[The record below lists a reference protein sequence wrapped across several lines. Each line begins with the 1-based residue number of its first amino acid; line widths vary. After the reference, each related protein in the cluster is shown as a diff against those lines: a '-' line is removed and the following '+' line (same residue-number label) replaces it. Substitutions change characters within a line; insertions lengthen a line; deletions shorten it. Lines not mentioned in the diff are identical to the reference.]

1 MDITIRHT
9 EPDDYEALHAIM
21 TQPRAAAGTM
31 QLPLASKESWRK
43 RLADPREGLY
53 SLIACASE
61 EGESRVVGSASLDVV
76 QRPRRRHVA
85 GLGMAVHDAWQGRG
99 VGSALMA
106 ALVNLADNWIDV
118 QRIELTVYADNA
130 TAIHL
135 YEKFGFEIEGTLRRY
150 AFRNGVYVDAYSMAR
165 LKAQG

>member
-1 MDITIRHT
+1 MNIIVRHT
-9 EPDDYEALHAIM
+9 EPEDYAALHAIM

-43 RLADPREGLY
+43 RLADPREGFY
-53 SLIACASE
+53 SLVACVDE
-61 EGESRVVGSASLDVV
+61 KGEPRVVGSASLDVV

-85 GLGMAVHDAWQGRG
+85 GLGMAVHDDWQGQG

-106 ALVNLADNWIDV
+106 ALVDLADNWIDV

-130 TAIHL
+130 HAVGL
-135 YEKFGFEIEGTLRRY
+135 YKKFGFDVEGTLRRY
-150 AFRNGVYVDAYSMAR
+150 AFRNGLYVDAYYMAR
-165 LKAQG
+165 LKA